1 MSLISSSYPHNMIY
15 PDICIIEEA
24 SVSGLGQLQR
34 SSSSS
39 CCCCCCSP
47 SSSSC
52 SCSNPPSVFPP
63 SIPPL
68 SILANFIV
76 SPCSTNLK
84 PFLKFWSGTNFHGG
98 DFFYCNAHLSPFPVC
113 FCSFENKPTLVQTW
127 CSKCLS
133 NSWGNSDLI
142 QLASFLRLKL
152 SKNLPRT
159 SKMLVPIILIHSQVG
174 ANNTDPLSSWCQ

>member
-1 MSLISSSYPHNMIY
+1 MTY

-39 CCCCCCSP
+39 CCCCCSCSP
-47 SSSSC
+47 SCSSC
-52 SCSNPPSVFPP
+52 SCCCSNPPSVFSP

-68 SILANFIV
+68 SILTNFIV
-76 SPCSTNLK
+76 SPRSTNLK

-152 SKNLPRT
+152 NKNLPN
-159 SKMLVPIILIHSQVG
+159 SKAFQDVG
-174 ANNTDPLSSWCQ
+174 ANNTDPLPSWCQ